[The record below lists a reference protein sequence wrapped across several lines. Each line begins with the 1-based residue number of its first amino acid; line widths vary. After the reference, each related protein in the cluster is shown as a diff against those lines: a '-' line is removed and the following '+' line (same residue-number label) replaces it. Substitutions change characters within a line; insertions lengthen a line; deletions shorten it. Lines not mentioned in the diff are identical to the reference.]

1 MSESV
6 KDFEYYADKAESAV
20 AESAKGDPGSRHTEW
35 QMNVAELYA
44 RLAAAAP
51 VPPVVKRPANEF

>member
-1 MSESV
+1 MLSDDEIV
-6 KDFEYYADKAESAV
+6 PDEPEPKKFEYYANRAETAIIKSSTG
-20 AESAKGDPGSRHTEW
+20 EPGSRYTEW

-51 VPPVVKRPANEF
+51 K